1 MMKIVTVFGT
11 RPEAI
16 KLAPVIGQLE
26 RHTDMF
32 QSVVCVTAQH
42 RQMLD
47 QVLHIFDIRPDH
59 DLDIMTPGQ
68 DLFDVTCRSLERLK
82 GVFKSESP
90 DLVLVQGDTTTAF
103 AASLAAYYL
112 QIPVGHVEAG
122 LRTHNPYNPFPEE
135 KNRHMVGALATYHF
149 APTEWAK
156 ANLVR
161 ENVDEKSIWV
171 TGNTVIDALLTI
183 TGKLKEDDADQKWL
197 NYFSEK
203 WNLLLTTDDSRLILV
218 TGHRRESFRE
228 GFIHIC
234 RALADIARRHPNCK
248 IVYPVHLNPNV
259 RKPVKKILGTDRN
272 PGGSSSPFS
281 NVYLIDPLEYEPFLF
296 LMDKAYLILTDSG
309 GIQEEA
315 PSLAKPVLVMRNTT
329 ERPEGVQAGTSMLV
343 GTERD
348 SIVQGVT
355 LLMNDSG
362 AYQSMAQTRNPYG
375 DGLASERIAAILQES
390 FDL

>member
-1 MMKIVTVFGT
+1 MKIVTVFGT

-26 RHTDMF
+26 RHSAHF
-32 QSVVCVTAQH
+32 RSVVCVTAQH

-47 QVLHIFDIRPDH
+47 QVLHIFDIQPDY

-82 GVFKSESP
+82 GVLKAESP
-90 DLVLVQGDTTTAF
+90 DAVLVQGDTTTAF

-112 QIPVGHVEAG
+112 KIPVGHVEAG

-135 KNRHMVGALATYHF
+135 KNRHMVGVLATYHF

-156 ANLVR
+156 SNLAL
-161 ENVDEKSIWV
+161 ENVDEQRIWV

-183 TGKLKEDDADQKWL
+183 TGKLKEDDANQKWL
-197 NYFSEK
+197 KYFSEK
-203 WNLLLTTDDSRLILV
+203 WNLLLDNDASRLILV
-218 TGHRRESFRE
+218 TGHRRESFGE
-228 GFIHIC
+228 GFQNIC
-234 RALADIARRHPNCK
+234 RALADIARQYPSCK

-259 RKPVKKILGTDRN
+259 REPVQKILGTSQ
-272 PGGSSSPFS
+272 PISGPSSSFS

-296 LMDKAYLILTDSG
+296 LMEKAFLILTDSG

-343 GTERD
+343 GTDRD

-355 LLMNDSG
+355 QLMNNAG
-362 AYQSMAQTRNPYG
+362 AYQRMAQTRNPYG
-375 DGLASERIAAILQES
+375 DGRASERIAAVLNENFS
-390 FDL
+390 P